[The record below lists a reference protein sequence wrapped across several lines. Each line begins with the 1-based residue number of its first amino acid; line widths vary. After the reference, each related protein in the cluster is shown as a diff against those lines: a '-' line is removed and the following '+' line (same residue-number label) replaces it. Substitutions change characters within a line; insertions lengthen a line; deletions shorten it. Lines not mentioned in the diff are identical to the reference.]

1 MTKSNALCLTLALTI
16 MNDEIKE
23 AVRKR
28 KGLVSWKPF
37 PGMPKWQREMERMF
51 GDFVEE
57 KVPTPDSQKLRKKAH
72 DI

>member
-1 MTKSNALCLTLALTI
+1 

-23 AVRKR
+23 ALRKR
-28 KGLVSWKPF
+28 KDLVAWKPF

-57 KVPTPDSQKLRKKAH
+57 KVPTSDSQEIEKKST
-72 DI
+72 